1 MRSIANERTH
11 AKKGNR
17 YYAVI
22 YEGVD
27 PKTGK
32 GRHRWHAAGV
42 TRREAERVL
51 ADLVKRHH
59 DGEYRPPERI
69 TLGEYLERWLPTKR
83 DLAPSTYSS
92 YERNIRLHVVPYI
105 GSIPLRRLTPE
116 DLDSLYTELLA
127 NGRQNKGGGPLAPKT
142 VRHVHVTIHAALN
155 DALRKGSVIRN
166 VADVA
171 DPPKLAKGARPKM
184 RVWNADELR
193 RFFELI
199 EGHHLYSAFYVKAN
213 TGMRRSEVLG
223 LTWRVIDFDNARLS
237 VAQTVTAPDY
247 RIVVSDMK
255 TAHAVRTIDL
265 DERTVAVLRS
275 WRTQQLEQYMA
286 TGVRVDDSGFVFAK
300 PDGSPLHPDYL
311 SQTFERLLKKMDLQR
326 VRLHELR
333 HTHATL
339 MLKEGVPVKVVS
351 ERLGHSSV
359 AFTMQVYQHVLPG
372 MQADAAQKFGDT
384 VFGG

>member
-1 MRSIANERTH
+1 MRGHIAE
-11 AKKGNR
+11 KGNR

-27 PKTGK
+27 RKTGK
-32 GRHRWHAAGV
+32 GRHRWHAAGS

-51 ADLVKRHH
+51 ADLVKRQH

-92 YERNIRLHVVPYI
+92 YGRNIRLHVLPYV
-105 GSIPLRRLTPE
+105 GSIPLQRLTPE
-116 DLDSLYTELLA
+116 DLDSLYSELLA

-184 RVWNADELR
+184 KVWNAKELR

-199 EGHHLYSAFYVKAN
+199 EDHPLYPAFYVKAN

-247 RIVVSDMK
+247 TIVVSDMK
-255 TAHAVRTIDL
+255 SAHALRTIDL
-265 DERTVAVLRS
+265 DERTLGVLKT
-275 WRTQQLEQYMA
+275 WRKQQLEQYMA
-286 TGVRVDDSGFVFAK
+286 TGVRVDDSGFVFGK
-300 PDGSPLHPDYL
+300 PDGSPLHPDYM
-311 SQTFERLLKKMDLQR
+311 SQTFERLVKKMDLPR
-326 VRLHELR
+326 IRLHDLR

-372 MQADAAQKFGDT
+372 MQADAAKRFGDV
-384 VFGG
+384 VFGAS

>member
-1 MRSIANERTH
+1 M
-11 AKKGNR
+11 
-17 YYAVI
+17 
-22 YEGVD
+22 
-27 PKTGK
+27 
-32 GRHRWHAAGV
+32 
-42 TRREAERVL
+42 
-51 ADLVKRHH
+51 
-59 DGEYRPPERI
+59 
-69 TLGEYLERWLPTKR
+69 
-83 DLAPSTYSS
+83 
-92 YERNIRLHVVPYI
+92 
-105 GSIPLRRLTPE
+105 PLQRLTPE

-127 NGRQNKGGGPLAPKT
+127 NGRQAKGGGPLAPKT

-184 RVWNADELR
+184 KVWNADELR

-199 EGHHLYSAFYVKAN
+199 ENHPLYPAFYVKAN

-223 LTWRVIDFDNARLS
+223 LTWRVINFDNARLS

-255 TAHAVRTIDL
+255 TAHALRTIDL

-275 WRTQQLEQYMA
+275 WRKQQLEQYMA

-300 PDGSPLHPDYL
+300 PDGSPLHPDYM
-311 SQTFERLLKKMDLQR
+311 SQTFERVLKKMDLPR
-326 VRLHELR
+326 IRLHDLR

-372 MQADAAQKFGDT
+372 MQADAASRFGEA
-384 VFGG
+384 VFGERR